1 MMMFMIRKS
10 ILTGVLLMA
19 VVSTSAQSAKGTF
32 TVQPQVGATVAT
44 IANMEKYRLNG
55 SSQPLD
61 VFINAGLFFGV
72 EFAYQLYDVVN
83 IAAGINWSQ
92 QGAAWERYDLYNN
105 TTDVPSDGITS
116 QLFSMGVDVKNLR
129 VRNKVELCYLNLPV
143 VASVYLYKGL
153 AIKAGVQLGYLTN
166 ATEMTRFK
174 GDGMNFGR
182 DMDFDVDLS
191 RSVYE
196 DCRKFDV
203 SVPIGISYE
212 LKVPIVI
219 DARYN
224 IGLTKVNKES
234 IEGGKDWK
242 NGVFRITVGYKFRL

>member
-10 ILTGVLLMA
+10 IVTAVLLMT
-19 VVSTSAQSAKGTF
+19 VVSALAQSAKGTF

-61 VFINAGLFFGV
+61 VFVNAGLFFGV

-83 IAAGINWSQ
+83 IAVGINWSQ
-92 QGAAWERYDLYNN
+92 QGVAWETYDLYNN
-105 TTDVPSDGITS
+105 ATYVPYDGIAS
-116 QLFSMGVDVKNLR
+116 QLFSTDVDVKNLR
-129 VRNKVELCYLNLPV
+129 VRDKVELGYLNLPV

-153 AIKAGVQLGYLTN
+153 AVKAGVQLGYLTN
-166 ATEMTRFK
+166 ATERTRFM
-174 GDGMNFGR
+174 GDGLDFGR
-182 DMDFDVDLS
+182 DMNFDVDLS

-196 DCRKFDV
+196 DCRKFDI

-212 LKVPIVI
+212 LKVPVVI

-234 IEGGKDWK
+234 IEGEKDWK
-242 NGVFRITVGYKFRL
+242 NGVFRITVGYKFKL